1 MESLKSLCT
10 LSANES
16 IFGLTQVGQL
26 GDIRRDASGQIG
38 VANTQVRCSI
48 NRLNQSEMRISAF
61 LLQDRMNSLIW
72 TKLTT
77 YGKIGPTKLL
87 NERDIDAIAKLVESF
102 YIPVCLSRGI
112 FKLTQIGH
120 VGNNWW

>member
-48 NRLNQSEMRISAF
+48 NRLNQSEMRSSVSSTRP
-61 LLQDRMNSLIW
+61 DE
-72 TKLTT
+72 LTHLDQVDNVR
-77 YGKIGPTKLL
+77 KNRPDEAVK
-87 NERDIDAIAKLVESF
+87 RK
-102 YIPVCLSRGI
+102 R
-112 FKLTQIGH
+112 H
-120 VGNNWW
+120 